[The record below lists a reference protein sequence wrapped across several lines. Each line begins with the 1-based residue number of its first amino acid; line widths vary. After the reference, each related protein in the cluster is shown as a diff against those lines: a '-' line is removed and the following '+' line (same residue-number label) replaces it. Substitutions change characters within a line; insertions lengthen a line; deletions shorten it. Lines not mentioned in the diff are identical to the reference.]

1 MEAHNQEVLFS
12 LLLITTLAALV
23 PLLATRLQRFRVP
36 IVVGEIIVGII
47 IGKSGFQWVADNSE
61 IIQFLAWF
69 GFIFLMF
76 LSGLELDFGAM
87 MPDEDDDVPFWKRPL
102 VLALVSFTIT
112 LALGMI
118 VGLGMQHLGITDA
131 PVLMGLILSTT
142 SLGVVMPI
150 LKEKKLVTSLYGQTI
165 LISALLADFITLFLL
180 SIDVALIVKGITLD
194 VLLILVLL
202 LVVALFLRVGKFLL
216 SVPWLGELLREM
228 AETTAQIRV
237 RGSFALMVGLAALAS
252 VLGIEVILG
261 AFLAGAIVSILSDR
275 NNPVLREKLD
285 AIGFGFFIP
294 IFFIMVG
301 VNLDLKSLLDSPEN
315 LLLLPELL
323 LAAYVIK
330 FGAGLIFRL
339 VFGWR
344 ETLAAG
350 ALLSARLSLIIA
362 ASAIALDLNLI
373 TEAVNTAIILVA
385 IISVTISPI
394 LFDFLLPT
402 HEEKRRHQGAIIV
415 SSRELALALAK
426 QLAKTMPVTIITRH
440 PFRQADLP
448 DPNIRLV
455 PGDAS
460 DANVL
465 KTAGIEEITNFICLS
480 VRPEFNEK
488 VSKMALLDFGVENV
502 VTWQREEE
510 PRLDA
515 LERLGIKVIYPGLAI
530 LMALEGSVLF
540 PESYDMISHRTE
552 DMEMRQARLY
562 NHHYFN
568 KPLRSIRL
576 PGDVLVVGVR
586 RGAERIVPHGE
597 TILKPDDVLL
607 LVGSPVF
614 LTDAIMIL
622 QEEGV

>member
-228 AETTAQIRV
+228 A
-237 RGSFALMVGLAALAS
+237 
-252 VLGIEVILG
+252 
-261 AFLAGAIVSILSDR
+261 
-275 NNPVLREKLD
+275 
-285 AIGFGFFIP
+285 
-294 IFFIMVG
+294 
-301 VNLDLKSLLDSPEN
+301 
-315 LLLLPELL
+315 
-323 LAAYVIK
+323 
-330 FGAGLIFRL
+330 
-339 VFGWR
+339 
-344 ETLAAG
+344 
-350 ALLSARLSLIIA
+350 
-362 ASAIALDLNLI
+362 
-373 TEAVNTAIILVA
+373 
-385 IISVTISPI
+385 
-394 LFDFLLPT
+394 
-402 HEEKRRHQGAIIV
+402 
-415 SSRELALALAK
+415 
-426 QLAKTMPVTIITRH
+426 
-440 PFRQADLP
+440 
-448 DPNIRLV
+448 
-455 PGDAS
+455 
-460 DANVL
+460 
-465 KTAGIEEITNFICLS
+465 
-480 VRPEFNEK
+480 
-488 VSKMALLDFGVENV
+488 
-502 VTWQREEE
+502 
-510 PRLDA
+510 
-515 LERLGIKVIYPGLAI
+515 
-530 LMALEGSVLF
+530 
-540 PESYDMISHRTE
+540 
-552 DMEMRQARLY
+552 
-562 NHHYFN
+562 
-568 KPLRSIRL
+568 
-576 PGDVLVVGVR
+576 
-586 RGAERIVPHGE
+586 
-597 TILKPDDVLL
+597 
-607 LVGSPVF
+607 
-614 LTDAIMIL
+614 
-622 QEEGV
+622 